1 MRSSLLAL
9 TALAMGSTPA
19 FAAEPVVVSPN
30 GGWNLDYA
38 DEKCILTR
46 VFGEGKNAHFL
57 AFQQYWPARDA
68 GVTVAGTGFDRF
80 RSRAPTAVRFFDTQE
95 AMETTPFTGDVQGYG
110 RGVVFSRLY
119 FAPRAPGQDAGE
131 NTSTSPVLPQLDTAL
146 GQRVQFIELAQ
157 GGQTVRLETGPMDAA
172 LDALNQCSLDLMRQW
187 GLDPERHL
195 TAQSGP
201 RWLNE
206 DALVRRI
213 VADYPRDAVNQGE
226 QGIMRMRVIVADN
239 GTVENCTINSATKTD
254 RLESPACAVMQR
266 AAFGPAR
273 DANGVAF
280 RSLFAT
286 TITYQISGRRPG
298 SSPRMRD

>member
-1 MRSSLLAL
+1 MRSTLLAL
-9 TALAMGSTPA
+9 TALAMGSAPA
-19 FAAEPVVVSPN
+19 FAAEPVVIPPN

-38 DEKCILTR
+38 DEKCLLTR
-46 VFGEGKNAHFL
+46 MFGEGKNAHFL

-68 GVTVAGTGFDRF
+68 GVTVAGAGFDRF

-95 AMETTPFTGDVQGYG
+95 PMETTPFTGDVQGYG
-110 RGVVFSRLY
+110 RGVIFSRLY
-119 FAPRAPGQDAGE
+119 FTPQASERDADD
-131 NTSTSPVLPQLDTAL
+131 TSATAPVLPQLDTAV
-146 GQRVQFIELAQ
+146 GQQVQFIELTQ
-157 GGQTVRLETGPMDAA
+157 GGRTVRLETGPMDAA

-206 DALVRRI
+206 DALTRRI

-239 GTVENCTINSATKTD
+239 GRVESCTIINATKTD

-266 AAFGPAR
+266 ATFEPAR

-286 TITYQISGRRPG
+286 TITYQIGERRPG